1 MKENKINELKEYEK
15 ELERFLKYDINNMNT
30 FDKTVK
36 KLKKETKKELQY
48 IKEVIKQEIV
58 KEVF

>member
-15 ELERFLKYDINNMNT
+15 ELERFLKYDINNMNI

>member
-30 FDKTVK
+30 FDKAVK